1 MISRNYSGKISFITF
16 FPIFTNIFTNAPGLD
31 NQLRTTSF
39 NNPIIKTENRNLQLS
54 KILFLMFLF
63 SVSLTTAY
71 KVDVAQFYST
81 WNFRRIKV
89 KKVKYT
95 DIAVRSLTCHT
106 ATGTDMPYRMGVQ
119 SEPCFQRH

>member
-1 MISRNYSGKISFITF
+1 
-16 FPIFTNIFTNAPGLD
+16 
-31 NQLRTTSF
+31 
-39 NNPIIKTENRNLQLS
+39 
-54 KILFLMFLF
+54 MFLF

-119 SEPCFQRH
+119 PEPCFQRH